1 RLGGVLLDYARPALV
16 GSSGSILG
24 DQPYIHEDVAA
35 DFLVFRPRPGS
46 LVRGRINKMT
56 RKHLGCLVHERVP
69 VSVLL
74 PDRPWPELLPYLR
87 MGQELI
93 CRVASVSLF
102 RGSILRLRAHITREC
117 LQVMLET
124 VPVARASHEEELE
137 EYESSYGGDSEW
149 DEGGASEAEEDPRGP
164 SYLDPEEDFTTGR
177 PLPLAAEDPKTPS
190 GRKGA
195 RRAKRKQPGEDGAS
209 STGGGGTLGLLG
221 SDGLDMWGRFV
232 AADSASD
239 CSTQLEK
246 KKKKK
251 KAEFVESRET
261 SPASPARPKKKKLL
275 NLDKDDEALLTFQNS
290 ISFLRKGKSKTGKH
304 GQM

>member
-1 RLGGVLLDYARPALV
+1 
-16 GSSGSILG
+16 
-24 DQPYIHEDVAA
+24 
-35 DFLVFRPRPGS
+35 
-46 LVRGRINKMT
+46 MT

-124 VPVARASHEEELE
+124 VPVVRASHEEELE
-137 EYESSYGGDSEW
+137 EYESNYGGDSEW
-149 DEGGASEAEEDPRGP
+149 DEGGASEAEEDPQGP

-177 PLPLAAEDPKTPS
+177 PLPLAAEEPKTPS

-195 RRAKRKQPGEDGAS
+195 GRAKRKRPGEDGTS
-209 STGGGGTLGLLG
+209 STGDRGTLGLLG
-221 SDGLDMWGRFV
+221 SDGLS
-232 AADSASD
+232 AADTVSMSD
-239 CSTQLEK
+239 DSVAPQREKKKKKKKKEKIKDSTSDGSTQLEK

-251 KAEFVESRET
+251 KAELMESRET
-261 SPASPARPKKKKLL
+261 SPASPARPRKKKLL
-275 NLDKDDEALLTFQNS
+275 DLDRDDEALLTFQNS